1 MLMLSFQMVKANQ
14 KMGGDVGRFASKVD
28 EARRGH
34 RSGSRLIS
42 FSSRVLHEKPVR
54 WLLQTTNGLKDV
66 WAVDTL
72 SNSLVEQSWH
82 RS

>member
-42 FSSRVLHEKPVR
+42 FSSRVLHEKPR
-54 WLLQTTNGLKDV
+54 PLAAADNERSQRCMGSRHALK
-66 WAVDTL
+66 
-72 SNSLVEQSWH
+72 QS
-82 RS
+82 R